1 MYRYT
6 LAIAL
11 MTLAACDD
19 SENPLAPAGDTSDET
34 QLLQNG
40 PLLGKIAFSMRG
52 VGNQTDIYVM
62 NADGTGQT
70 RLTTAPENEFSPAWS
85 QDNKQIAFVRPRTD
99 GANVVHQ
106 DIFVM
111 DANGSNGHWVSPTPN
126 SVSLNDPSWSPDGSR
141 IAVWTAGQDLAYL
154 EVATGELKPIAS
166 SLGQFKGFYPSYD
179 PSGQKIVFGGG
190 GTLFIIDANSFGL
203 LSKIVLPPGLVNQ
216 HPSFSPDGQKI
227 AFAGGVAHEPGA
239 DIYVVGANGTGLTR
253 LASSPGTESEPSW
266 SPDGNQIAFGSD
278 RSDVDQIYRTNVG
291 GGRRARLGPKGILAV
306 SPAYSH

>member
-11 MTLAACDD
+11 MSLAACAD
-19 SENPLAPAGDTSDET
+19 SDNPLAPAGDPSDEA
-34 QLLQNG
+34 QLAQTG

-62 NADGTGQT
+62 NADGTGQS
-70 RLTTAPENEFSPAWS
+70 RLTSAPEIEYSPAWS
-85 QDNKQIAFVRPRTD
+85 QDNQQIAFVRPRTD
-99 GANVVHQ
+99 GADVVHQ

-126 SVSLNDPSWSPDGSR
+126 STSLFDPVWSPDGSR
-141 IAVWTAGQDLAYL
+141 IAVWTSGQELAYL
-154 EVATGELKPIAS
+154 EGTTGELKPMES
-166 SLGQFKGFYPSYD
+166 TLGQLKGFYPSSIHRVRRSSSAGVARCSSST
-179 PSGQKIVFGGG
+179 PTASGCCPR
-190 GTLFIIDANSFGL
+190 SFC
-203 LSKIVLPPGLVNQ
+203 PPGWRTSIRPF
-216 HPSFSPDGQKI
+216 HPMDRRSRSP
-227 AFAGGVAHEPGA
+227 AGPPNEPGA

-278 RSDVDQIYRTNVG
+278 RSGVDQIYRTSAG
-291 GGRRARLGPKGILAV
+291 GGRRVRLRP
-306 SPAYSH
+306 